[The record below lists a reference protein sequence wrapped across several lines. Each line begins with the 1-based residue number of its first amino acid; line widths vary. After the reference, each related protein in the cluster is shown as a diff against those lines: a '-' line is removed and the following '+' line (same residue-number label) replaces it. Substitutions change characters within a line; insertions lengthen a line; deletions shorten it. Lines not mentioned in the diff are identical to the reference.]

1 MTDKLRRGFTA
12 IDVGLLLAII
22 IPIVGILPTFGAGL
36 ANGADAPFHAHRM
49 YALSELIQDGNL
61 YPRWVS
67 YFHMGYGYPV
77 FNFYA
82 PLASHIGA
90 WIHLLGFDIPTAYN
104 LTNALSWIIGS
115 MGMYLLARTFLTIPS
130 ALLACVIWVYAPSRF
145 YEFWWQGS
153 IAQIVATSFVPF
165 VFYGIIRTAKSPN
178 LKNSLWIAI
187 PFALIIL
194 SHTPTTYMSA
204 IFIAPF
210 CFFVA
215 LPYKSFT
222 KIVRRW
228 IYIGSGLA
236 ISAGLS
242 AIFLIPVFAEVEFV
256 RIAGELPDTIAFLR
270 AGFTTF
276 NELFSTPSLI
286 DSLDVTLV
294 MPRTLG
300 LVGGILSMIGIVALF
315 KQRKFLIAGVL
326 VLGLG
331 FAVFLALEP
340 SLDLWLLIPSFRNL
354 RFPERILRIGAVFI
368 ALLGASSILLLPRR
382 FHFAGLI
389 ILSIVIIGQA
399 LPIMHPRDDD
409 RVWENLSALD
419 EIQMEHRENNW
430 GTTAYDEYEPVW
442 GEVTLFDMPHDA
454 ETYIAEPFKIRF
466 FEADYLVE
474 TNNISYS
481 HLSDNEIKVAI
492 DADDLPMRFRQF
504 YFPGWQAWLDEEPF
518 LIEPDER
525 YGLIEMN
532 IPNGEHVIRLEYIGT
547 PIQHIS
553 TAISLITVLG
563 CFIIV
568 FQGRGATSDSGWGE
582 SSLLLPQLAGVF
594 TGGLLLFS
602 VFNTLWLQDNVFRIQ
617 AEPDT
622 PHYMQQTVNQTF
634 DERVTLLGYTLDS
647 DVIHANN
654 PFGIRLYWKLEQAT
668 DAEYRPVVQLVNLN
682 ISDSWAVSQPLEF
695 EGGKLSDI
703 SLEQFMSDSHRLR
716 LFDDAPPYVAQLSIQ
731 LQRIDPDQA
740 RTTILTDGRDRF
752 ILPEIIPIDK
762 PSEPY
767 KGQSQN
773 IEFGDIL
780 TSHCIG
786 LAVENEKFEI
796 DMIWQVKQPPTLDYQ
811 MFVHGLNAEGEIVQQ
826 VDVSPLSGLYPTSL
840 WRESQV
846 LYDTVGLA
854 FDESIMTIA
863 VGLYNPAD
871 IVRVPVK
878 LSNGTITD
886 SIDVSVEDETC
897 Q

>member
-1 MTDKLRRGFTA
+1 MTDKLRRGFNA
-12 IDVGLLLAII
+12 LDVGLLLAII
-22 IPIVGILPTFGAGL
+22 IPIIGILPTFGAGL

-104 LTNALSWIIGS
+104 LTNALSWIIS
-115 MGMYLLARTFLTIPS
+115 SVGMYLLARTFLTIPS
-130 ALLACVIWVYAPSRF
+130 ALLACVFWVYAPSRF

-187 PFALIIL
+187 PFALIVL

-210 CFFVA
+210 CFLIP

-222 KIVRRW
+222 EIVRSW

-242 AIFLIPVFAEVEFV
+242 ALFLIPVLAEVEFV
-256 RIAGELPDTIAFLR
+256 RIAGELPDTVAFLR
-270 AGFTTF
+270 AGFATL
-276 NELFSTPSLI
+276 NELFSVPPLI
-286 DSLDVTLV
+286 DSLDATLV

-300 LVGGILSMIGIVALF
+300 LVGGVFSMIGLVALL
-315 KQRKFLIAGVL
+315 KHRKFLIAGVL

-354 RFPERILRIGAVFI
+354 RFPERMLRMGAVFI
-368 ALLGASSILLLPRR
+368 ALLGASSVLLLPRR
-382 FHFAGLI
+382 FHLAGLVT
-389 ILSIVIIGQA
+389 LSIIVIGQA

-419 EIQMEHRENNW
+419 EIQMEHLENNW

-454 ETYIAEPFKIRF
+454 ETYIDEPFKIRF

-481 HLSDNEIKVAI
+481 HLSDNEIKVDI
-492 DADDLPMRFRQF
+492 DANDLPMRFRQF
-504 YFPGWQAWLDEEPF
+504 YFPGWQAWLDDEPF

-532 IPNGEHVIRLEYIGT
+532 IPNGEHVIRLEYVGT

-553 TAISLITVLG
+553 TVISLLAVLG
-563 CFIIV
+563 CVVIV
-568 FQGRGATSDSGWGE
+568 LRGKRQVSDHSLIE
-582 SSLLLPQLAGVF
+582 SPPLQVKVAMIFASALVMFAL
-594 TGGLLLFS
+594 
-602 VFNTLWLQDNVFRIQ
+602 FNTVWLQNNLFRIQ
-617 AEPDT
+617 STPDN
-622 PHYMQQTVNQTF
+622 PYYMQYPVNQTF
-634 DERVTLLGYTLDS
+634 DDTVTLLGYTLDS
-647 DVIHANN
+647 DVITADN

-682 ISDSWAVSQPLEF
+682 ISNSWAVSQPLEF
-695 EGGKLSDI
+695 EGGKLADI

-731 LQRIDPDQA
+731 LQRIDADQA
-740 RTTILTDGRDRF
+740 RTTSLDDGRDRLV
-752 ILPEIIPIDK
+752 LPEIIPIDK
-762 PSEPY
+762 LSEPY

-773 IEFGDIL
+773 IEFEDIL
-780 TSHCIG
+780 MLHCIG
-786 LAVENEKFEI
+786 LGMENEQFEI
-796 DMIWQVKQPPTLDYQ
+796 DMIWQVKKTPALDYQ
-811 MFVHGLNAEGEIVQQ
+811 MFVHGLNAEGEIVHQ

-854 FDESIMTIA
+854 FEESIMTIA

-871 IVRVPVK
+871 FVRVPVQFPD
-878 LSNGTITD
+878 GTTTD
-886 SIDVSVEDETC
+886 SVDVSVEDDTC
-897 Q
+897 